1 MWMHVI
7 ARTLPGP
14 RTAPAG
20 WSGRDCRTLFV
31 RYERI
36 GDMIMATGII
46 RVLAQAVAGGKVD
59 VLANPSTIPVLQ
71 GNPHV
76 GRVFTLDKSWKS
88 YVTVGRELRAERY
101 DAIVD
106 GRINNPRV
114 FTSTPL
120 LMRAAGAPYR
130 VGVGGGNNDLVYN
143 VRVPAYD
150 RVTPYIEASKAL
162 AVPFGVDIDAVD
174 WRPEIFL
181 SAGEVAAAEAEWE
194 KAADTVEAR
203 YAEGSARAKRLLVN
217 LSASEPKRRWADA
230 RFVEV
235 LGRVRAAVPGM
246 PIVVIGL
253 PREWPS
259 VERVAGSV
267 GALPVATPRLRQALA
282 MVGTSDMVFTPDTS
296 ISHAASAFSKPAVVL
311 LKRDHHPYAPYDIP
325 GEIIFW
331 DGNEI
336 SSLPSNTV
344 GDTVERL
351 VRKYGH

>member
-1 MWMHVI
+1 
-7 ARTLPGP
+7 
-14 RTAPAG
+14 
-20 WSGRDCRTLFV
+20 
-31 RYERI
+31 
-36 GDMIMATGII
+36 MIMATGII

-59 VLANPSTIPVLQ
+59 VLANPSTLSVLH

-101 DAIVD
+101 DVIVD
-106 GRINNPRV
+106 GRINNPKV

-150 RVTPYIEASKAL
+150 RVTPYIEASKVL

-181 SAGEVAAAEAEWE
+181 SAGEVAAAETEWE
-194 KAADTVEAR
+194 KAGDAAAAGHLAGAGHEAGAR
-203 YAEGSARAKRLLVN
+203 HAEGSARARRLLVN
-217 LSASEPKRRWADA
+217 LSASEPKRRWEDA
-230 RFVEV
+230 KFVEV

-246 PIVVIGL
+246 PVVVIGL
-253 PREWPS
+253 PREWSS
-259 VERVAGSV
+259 VERVAGSA

-282 MVGTSDMVFTPDTS
+282 LVGTSDMVFTPDTS
-296 ISHAASAFSKPAVVL
+296 ISHAASAFSRPAVVL

-344 GDTVERL
+344 GDAVERL